1 MEILNYPKKKER
13 IEPEFPKKEG
23 RNKGEWV
30 ELVPEIPY
38 YSSLQRYLDFSQQ
51 FFYALPVI
59 SLEERDDLDA
69 KNGDVV
75 KFEDRWFMFEGVDE

>member
-13 IEPEFPKKEG
+13 IEPEFPEKEE

-38 YSSLQRYLDFSQQ
+38 HSSLQRYLDFSQQ

-59 SLEERDDLDA
+59 SLEERDSLDA

-75 KFEDRWFMFEGVDE
+75 KFEDKFFIYTGEE